1 MGIEYNI
8 GPTKEKAMTI
18 KSWLCTDGILM
29 A

>member
-18 KSWLCTDGILM
+18 KSWLCTYGILM